1 MKKISAILLAAAL
14 ILSTT
19 ACSES
24 SGADPGTDI
33 SVVSQKKDPDSSSGK
48 DILTP
53 ATTEAQ
59 DLVKRDWSEF
69 RYYSKNET
77 FDDKTMIKIYYDG
90 EMMKVF
96 SPIVSEQI
104 FQRLCEILKTG
115 EITLKGEQSVMGGAD
130 ALLTLTDEAGKDY
143 KISEGLLIAHPGEEG
158 GSSVYIFT
166 GPNTTLYFGAGYKDM
181 IALETIVKDAVSTKE
196 NLRKTEKVQLPKKN
210 EDDVVKV
217 FLSTPYY
224 DYRYYSSAEE
234 YDNIKRERTVFKGEI
249 EDDDIKHQLFDLLSS
264 IVSGKDMTLK
274 NGQSVGQAGPE
285 LSISN
290 TNGKQ
295 SYVFYEGLLTNGSEE
310 AGGTSVFVF
319 ATPEKTFYF
328 SARSDNKKLLED
340 LTHGGVISDKNIV
353 KKEKVESAEKTID
366 SIRTS
371 KYSDFTFISGQQII
385 TETSTYTR
393 KYYKGEIKTDNY
405 RQELFGLL
413 NRILASEKVETAGK
427 YQVTGGAR
435 DMLTLRSGTNDVLSI
450 SEGILVPAAKK
461 GEATVEGG
469 PSVFIVK
476 IKQDRLYFNTT
487 NELREQFKGQ
497 LQLAVQTKENLIKT
511 EDIPRPEGKKSAY
524 KPKFPIS
531 YIDLRTNW
539 AWGEH
544 INGICID
551 ADGKIY
557 SFDFSNSLPRGGD
570 LLESVVNNLK
580 EGIGNILDSGAVCDT
595 TLLKTGVEYASKM
608 SSDAVF
614 TQEHKMCDYGQN
626 TLYAVVSGKA
636 VKLYSKGDNDEF
648 TDDVN
653 AKKAIECFENAC
665 RKPVKAVDIPD

>member
-1 MKKISAILLAAAL
+1 MVLAAAL
-14 ILSTT
+14 IFSM
-19 ACSES
+19 AGCSES
-24 SGADPGTDI
+24 SKSEPGNDI
-33 SVVSQKKDPDSSSGK
+33 SIASQKDPAGSGK
-48 DILTP
+48 GSDRLTP

-77 FDDKTMIKIYYDG
+77 FDDKTMIKKYYDG
-90 EMMKVF
+90 EITDDNSK
-96 SPIVSEQI
+96 QLI
-104 FQRLCEILKTG
+104 FQRLSEILKTG
-115 EITLKGEQSVMGGAD
+115 EINLKGEQSVMGGAD
-130 ALLTLTDEAGKDY
+130 ALLTLTDSDGKDY

-181 IALETIVKDAVSTKE
+181 NALEAIVKDAVSTKE
-196 NLRKTEKVQLPKKN
+196 NLRKTEKVQLPMN
-210 EDDVVKV
+210 GGDVVKV

-264 IVSGKDMTLK
+264 IVSGKDIKLK
-274 NGQSVGQAGPE
+274 DGQSVGQAGPE

-328 SARSDNKKLLED
+328 SASSDNKKLLED

-353 KKEKVESAEKTID
+353 KKEKVENAEKTIE

-371 KYSDFTFISGQQII
+371 KYSDFTFVSGQQII

-393 KYYKGEIKTDNY
+393 KYYEGEIKTDNY

-413 NRILASEKVETAGK
+413 NRILAGEKVELGSTYK
-427 YQVTGGAR
+427 VTGGAR
-435 DMLTLRSGTNDVLSI
+435 ALMTLKSGTTDVLSI
-450 SEGILVPAAKK
+450 SEGILVPAAKN
-461 GEATVEGG
+461 GEVTVEGG

-487 NELREQFKGQ
+487 NELREQFKGM
-497 LQLAVQTKENLIKT
+497 LRIAVQTKENLIKT
-511 EDIPRPEGKKSAY
+511 EDIPRPEGKKSDV
-524 KPKFPIS
+524 KPQFPLT
-531 YIDLRTNW
+531 YIKLRTNY

-544 INGICID
+544 ISGICID

-557 SFDFSNSLPRGGD
+557 SFDLSKSIPHGCG
-570 LLESVVNNLK
+570 SVIDGVVSCLK
-580 EGIGNILDSGAVCDT
+580 EGIGNILEANTVCDT

-626 TLYAVVSGKA
+626 TLYAVVDGKP
-636 VKLYSKGDNDEF
+636 VKLYSKGDVDEF
-648 TDDVN
+648 TNDVN
-653 AKKAIECFENAC
+653 AQKAIECFENAC